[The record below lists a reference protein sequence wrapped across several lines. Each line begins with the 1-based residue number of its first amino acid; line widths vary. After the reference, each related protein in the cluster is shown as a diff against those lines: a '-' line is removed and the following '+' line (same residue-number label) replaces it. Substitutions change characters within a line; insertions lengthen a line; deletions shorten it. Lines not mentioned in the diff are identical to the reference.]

1 MHDALNVDTQTDFQN
16 SDLDTSFQNQNWRY
30 FIERVIKVCK
40 SKEIGSTIKKSE
52 DFLLTT
58 VENVTMA
65 KKSYE
70 TFYKVT
76 ERNFYSTMKKLSV
89 DDHDQIKD
97 DFWRENFWWE
107 GVVPELD
114 SWVAFYFKNGRFPGS
129 QKLISIP
136 KVSLPFFLKTDMP
149 ISPVDLYKKFA
160 GTDTKDLV
168 SIHALAALNICFG
181 GNKYIS

>member
-70 TFYKVT
+70 TFYNII
-76 ERNFYSTMKKLSV
+76 EGNFYSYV
-89 DDHDQIKD
+89 IWQYWI
-97 DFWRENFWWE
+97 
-107 GVVPELD
+107 
-114 SWVAFYFKNGRFPGS
+114 
-129 QKLISIP
+129 IS
-136 KVSLPFFLKTDMP
+136 
-149 ISPVDLYKKFA
+149 
-160 GTDTKDLV
+160 
-168 SIHALAALNICFG
+168 
-181 GNKYIS
+181 